1 MKCPCKGC
9 PDRNSECHGY
19 CEKYQQF
26 VRVHRREKEE
36 IFKARKKWKEADE
49 VCWKR

>member
-9 PDRNSECHGY
+9 TDRNPECHGY
-19 CEKYQQF
+19 CEKYQHF
-26 VRVHRREKEE
+26 VIVHRREKEE
-36 IFKARKKWKEADE
+36 ISKARKKWKEADE